1 MIYKDHNFTENFC
14 SAVGYEDDGMMKDII
29 FDELARLIVTEKPD
43 VVKLLRSNDINIS
56 VKDNDL
62 VISNIITNEIAK
74 GNDTITYGIS
84 DLISKGRFEQQ
95 KYQSFTS
102 RNMSADAKEG
112 NKFLQTLTKAIN
124 DKNVQDSVSTVSAL
138 ALKKA
143 FDKKNPTSTAQNNAN
158 LNERLKMSQAS
169 NTKKKI
175 NIKVV
180 LIITGVAIVI
190 AILGIK
196 LYKSNHQSSVS

>member
-14 SAVGYEDDGMMKDII
+14 SAVGYEDEGMMKDII
-29 FDELARLIVTEKPD
+29 FDELARLIVNEKTD
-43 VVKLLRSNDINIS
+43 VVKLLRDNDINVS

-62 VISNIITNEIAK
+62 KISNIITNEISK
-74 GNDTITYGIS
+74 GNDNVTNGIS
-84 DLISKGRFEQQ
+84 DLISKGRFEQE
-95 KYQSFTS
+95 KYKSFTS
-102 RNMSADAKEG
+102 RNMAADSKVTSFLDNL
-112 NKFLQTLTKAIN
+112 NKVLN
-124 DKNVQDSVSTVSAL
+124 DKNVQEGVSAVSAL

-143 FDKKNPTSTAQNNAN
+143 FNKKSPSTTAQNNAN

-180 LIITGVAIVI
+180 LVITGVVLVI
-190 AILGIK
+190 TILGIK
-196 LYKSNHQSSVS
+196 LYKSSHQN